1 MKVINA
7 LALCLVI
14 LFVATDSSHAASV
27 TLKSPKAGEA
37 WKLGETKNIEW
48 NYSGPDPGAQKWK
61 LVLKKGAADV
71 GTIANKVSGSRYSW
85 SVGKYTGGNAT
96 PGADYTIQ
104 VLNVASSQIKSSSGA
119 FSISIPRI
127 TQKME
132 GPKQPQP
139 IGPAPKATPPLQKQS
154 PLKIIFP
161 NGGEKLEAGLQ
172 YTILWGG
179 SSVGKGGSVNVGL
192 FRGSTQVAPLCK
204 NTPNTGKCIGTVDLH
219 MRPEYLKA
227 KVFSAGPTLFSGESD
242 GNVMI
247 TNYRHIKILSPNGGE
262 TWKLGDPWVIRW
274 DTGGG
279 WEPPTKTG
287 GIILFVEQASKPG
300 VRIPITVSRETES
313 LHANTGTFTFVPPDV
328 DRFIDYFSYIYQ
340 VPNGDFRV
348 CIKVFRGPHD
358 TNMIRIDCSDNTF
371 AITN

>member
-48 NYSGPDPGAQKWK
+48 NYSGPEPGAQKWK

-85 SVGKYTGGNAT
+85 SVGQYTGGNAT

-104 VLNVASSQIKSSSGA
+104 VLNVASSKIKSSSGA

-139 IGPAPKATPPLQKQS
+139 IGPAPKTTPPATATPK
-154 PLKIIFP
+154 
-161 NGGEKLEAGLQ
+161 
-172 YTILWGG
+172 T
-179 SSVGKGGSVNVGL
+179 
-192 FRGSTQVAPLCK
+192 
-204 NTPNTGKCIGTVDLH
+204 TP
-219 MRPEYLKA
+219 PA
-227 KVFSAGPTLFSGESD
+227 KAGP
-242 GNVMI
+242 
-247 TNYRHIKILSPNGGE
+247 K
-262 TWKLGDPWVIRW
+262 
-274 DTGGG
+274 
-279 WEPPTKTG
+279 WEPNFSVVGYPK
-287 GIILFVEQASKPG
+287 IM
-300 VRIPITVSRETES
+300 RIEGLAIPSRELIIKGNEF
-313 LHANTGTFTFVPPDV
+313 GTTRGEVRLYGQFMGGQIGLE
-328 DRFIDYFSYIYQ
+328 IDAWNDNSITAIIPKIRASEVHQ
-340 VPNGDFRV
+340 ARLRV
-348 CIKVFRGPHD
+348 ERPGTHP
-358 TNMIRIDCSDNTF
+358 
-371 AITN
+371 